1 MCTVLKSVCVQVHRE
16 EIATSFDTLG
26 ERVVCI
32 QLVYMN
38 QILGV
43 LAGGPLDCG
52 KLCAGRSYNNHC
64 TSISNGG
71 S

>member
-16 EIATSFDTLG
+16 KNATSFDTLV
-26 ERVVCI
+26 EQV
-32 QLVYMN
+32 VYMN
-38 QILGV
+38 QIVGV
-43 LAGGPLDCG
+43 LVGGPLDCG
-52 KLCAGRSYNNHC
+52 KLCTGWPYNNHC

>member
-1 MCTVLKSVCVQVHRE
+1 MSKCTEKKMQLLLILLVNELCVQLAYV
-16 EIATSFDTLG
+16 
-26 ERVVCI
+26 
-32 QLVYMN
+32 N

-43 LAGGPLDCG
+43 LVGGPLDCG
-52 KLCAGRSYNNHC
+52 KLCAGWSYNNHC